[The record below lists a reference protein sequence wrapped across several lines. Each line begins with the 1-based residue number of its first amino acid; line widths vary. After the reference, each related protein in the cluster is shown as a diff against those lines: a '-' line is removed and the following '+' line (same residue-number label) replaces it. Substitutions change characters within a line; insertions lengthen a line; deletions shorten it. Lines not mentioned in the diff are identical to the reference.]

1 MNQTTT
7 HILIVEDE
15 AAHAELIRRAFDT
28 EAEWASSVIVGT
40 LREAQEYVTASM
52 PDLMIVDLLLPD
64 GNGTE
69 LLPGDREEAA
79 CPIVVMTS
87 HGDEQVAVEAMKAGA
102 LDYVV
107 KSETTLAVL
116 PRTVKR
122 VLREWNYL
130 IERKQAEEALQ
141 ASEEKYHSLFT
152 SMLSGFAYHK
162 IITDKQGH
170 PEDYVFLEV
179 NDAFESLTGLKKE
192 NIVGKKLTEAI
203 PEIKDE
209 AFDWIERY
217 GQVALT
223 GKEIKF
229 EQYSEALNRWYSVS
243 AYSPRKGY
251 FAVVFDDITERKQLE
266 EQLRQSQKMEA
277 VGHMAGGMAHHF
289 NNFLTVITGNVGL
302 ALADLP
308 PSHPLAHDLQRIQRA
323 AQRAADLTQQLLAFT
338 RLQIAHLMVLDL
350 NNLVVET
357 SSALRQLISEAIE
370 LVVLPGPELAQVKVD
385 PSQFEQVLV
394 NLVLNARDAMP
405 KGGKLTVEIANVILD
420 QACLDQ
426 HAAEIRPGPYV
437 MLAVTDTGIGMTEE
451 VKSHVFEPFFTTKE
465 VGQGTGLGLST
476 CYGIVKQHKGHISV
490 ESEPEQG
497 TTFSIYLPR
506 VEETP
511 SHLAIEGE
519 ASINLTR
526 GTETILL
533 VEDEALVREI
543 AGRVL
548 RQQGYTVLEAIN
560 GEDAL
565 RMVEKKSEKTI
576 DLLVTDLVMPRLGGD
591 ILAERLRAILPSLK
605 VLFISGYPDGIDD
618 HHRAM
623 KSTISFLPKPFN
635 PAGLARKVREI
646 LDTPPSA

>member
-107 KSETTLAVL
+107 KSETTLAAL

-209 AFDWIERY
+209 AVDWIERY

-338 RLQIAHLMVLDL
+338 RLQIAQLMVLDL

-357 SSALRQLISEAIE
+357 SSTLRQLISEAIE
-370 LVVLPGPELAQVKVD
+370 LAVLPGPELAQVKVD

-420 QACLDQ
+420 QAYIDQ
-426 HAAEIRPGPYV
+426 HAAEIRPGLYV

-451 VKSHVFEPFFTTKE
+451 VKAHVFEPFFTTKE

-476 CYGIVKQHKGHISV
+476 CYGIVEQHKGHISV
-490 ESEPEQG
+490 ESEPGQG

-511 SHLAIEGE
+511 SHLAIEGK

-560 GEDAL
+560 GEAAL

-623 KSTISFLPKPFN
+623 KSTIPFLPKPFN

-646 LDTPPSA
+646 LDTPPGA

>member
-209 AFDWIERY
+209 AVDWIERY

-338 RLQIAHLMVLDL
+338 RLQIAQLMVLDL

-357 SSALRQLISEAIE
+357 SSTLRQLISEAIE
-370 LVVLPGPELAQVKVD
+370 LAVLPL
-385 PSQFEQVLV
+385 F
-394 NLVLNARDAMP
+394 
-405 KGGKLTVEIANVILD
+405 
-420 QACLDQ
+420 
-426 HAAEIRPGPYV
+426 
-437 MLAVTDTGIGMTEE
+437 
-451 VKSHVFEPFFTTKE
+451 
-465 VGQGTGLGLST
+465 
-476 CYGIVKQHKGHISV
+476 
-490 ESEPEQG
+490 
-497 TTFSIYLPR
+497 
-506 VEETP
+506 
-511 SHLAIEGE
+511 
-519 ASINLTR
+519 LTR
-526 GTETILL
+526 LTLI
-533 VEDEALVREI
+533 
-543 AGRVL
+543 
-548 RQQGYTVLEAIN
+548 
-560 GEDAL
+560 
-565 RMVEKKSEKTI
+565 S
-576 DLLVTDLVMPRLGGD
+576 MPPR
-591 ILAERLRAILPSLK
+591 S
-605 VLFISGYPDGIDD
+605 V
-618 HHRAM
+618 
-623 KSTISFLPKPFN
+623 
-635 PAGLARKVREI
+635 PAFM
-646 LDTPPSA
+646 

>member
-107 KSETTLAVL
+107 KSETTLAAL

-209 AFDWIERY
+209 AVDWIERY

-338 RLQIAHLMVLDL
+338 RLQIAQLMVLDL

-357 SSALRQLISEAIE
+357 SSTLRQLISEAIE
-370 LVVLPGPELAQVKVD
+370 LAVLPGPELAQVKVD

-420 QACLDQ
+420 QAYIDQ
-426 HAAEIRPGPYV
+426 HAAEIRPGLYV
-437 MLAVTDTGIGMTEE
+437 MLVVTDTGIGMTEE
-451 VKSHVFEPFFTTKE
+451 VKAHVFEPFFTTKE

-476 CYGIVKQHKGHISV
+476 CYGIVEQHKGHISV
-490 ESEPEQG
+490 ESEPGQG

-511 SHLAIEGE
+511 SHLAIEGK

-623 KSTISFLPKPFN
+623 KSTIPFLPKPFN

-646 LDTPPSA
+646 LDTPPGA